1 MRRRL
6 FSLMTAVALFRV
18 LLSCAPVQVEKRYIG
33 VLLRQGGKTREGIY
47 GIRGADTG
55 KDAAHS
61 SQKSRSVRMKREYT
75 LQANFK
81 KGGTMKG
88 KNVFLLRCAD
98 GLDDGGVRHR
108 GPEIRYG
115 CGKEV
120 HRHRPSRQK
129 MEVLQICGDPYF
141 KRVAGETEIWH
152 YSCVEK
158 NVTGI
163 GVCTNIFGVG
173 TQWRTA
179 KQRMDVYFTDD
190 VVSDLKT
197 ESSEDTKVHY

>member
-1 MRRRL
+1 
-6 FSLMTAVALFRV
+6 
-18 LLSCAPVQVEKRYIG
+18 
-33 VLLRQGGKTREGIY
+33 
-47 GIRGADTG
+47 
-55 KDAAHS
+55 
-61 SQKSRSVRMKREYT
+61 MKREYT

-81 KGGTMKG
+81 KGGTMKR
-88 KNVFLLRCAD
+88 KNVFLCVVLMVLTTAACATVGRKFD
-98 GLDDGGVRHR
+98 MDAARKYIVIG
-108 GPEIRYG
+108 E
-115 CGKEV
+115 
-120 HRHRPSRQK
+120 STK
-129 MEVLQICGDPYF
+129 MEVLQICGDPIS
-141 KRVAGETEIWH
+141 RESQGETEIWH